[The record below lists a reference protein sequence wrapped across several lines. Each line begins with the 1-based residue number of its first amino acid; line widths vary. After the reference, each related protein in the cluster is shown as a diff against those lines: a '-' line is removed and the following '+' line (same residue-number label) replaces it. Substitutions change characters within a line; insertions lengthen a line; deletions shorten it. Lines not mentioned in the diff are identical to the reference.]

1 MRKLS
6 AGLLISAMCGLFTC
20 QPGFLL
26 PQAAWAQ
33 EEAVDSSNRENAEIL
48 FEEALELKKT
58 GNMAGAIDSFA
69 RAIRLDRTI
78 LANDDQG
85 LIEAL
90 KADCEEKLKA
100 SPDDVKILELLGFVH
115 AVCYSDYPAAIAC
128 YQKVYELVT
137 DQTIKD
143 RTEALIERLK
153 LSSEVQQSY
162 QQEVSASLRDER
174 LKSWSEMERVD
185 RFGEEAARMQ
195 QKSADLA
202 EAYKTK
208 DELANRVPQLEQEL
222 KDLQAEYDKANR
234 LFYSMSDNALYERRR
249 RRLKDDIAEKEKEV
263 EAAKAELQEVETS
276 TATLE
281 KELAS
286 NEKAKEA
293 SPVRSY
299 EEYGGSEP
307 ADDQGGGD
315 LQNPVSDETPG
326 TDEPADE
333 PADETTDATTD
344 ATTEEQPLPTPDNP
358 DFPSEPSEPAE
369 PADEGQNS
377 SEDTGKKSIEDYID
391 NL

>member
-6 AGLLISAMCGLFTC
+6 AGLLISAVFGLFTL
-20 QPGFLL
+20 QPGFLHVK
-26 PQAAWAQ
+26 ACWAQ
-33 EEAVDSSNRENAEIL
+33 EESADAASKENAEIL
-48 FEEALELKKT
+48 FEEALELKKS
-58 GNMAGAIDSFA
+58 GNLAGAIDSFA
-69 RAIRLDRTI
+69 RAIRTDRSI

-90 KADCEEKLKA
+90 KNDCLEKLKA
-100 SPDDVKILELLGFVH
+100 APEDVKVLELLGFVH

-128 YQKVYELVT
+128 YQKVYELVS
-137 DQTIKD
+137 DQAIKD

-153 LSSEVQQSY
+153 LSAEVQQNY

-174 LKSWSEMERVD
+174 LKSWSEMERVE
-185 RFGEEAARMQ
+185 RFGEESARMQ

-202 EAYKTK
+202 EAYKAK

-263 EAAKAELQEVETS
+263 EAARSELAEVES
-276 TATLE
+276 SASALE

-286 NEKAKEA
+286 VEKAKEA

-299 EEYGGSEP
+299 EEYGASEP
-307 ADDQGGGD
+307 SDDQGGGD
-315 LQNPVSDETPG
+315 LQNPG
-326 TDEPADE
+326 TDSPAEAGGEPSSELAD
-333 PADETTDATTD
+333 DSG
-344 ATTEEQPLPTPDNP
+344 EEQPLPTPDNP
-358 DFPSEPSEPAE
+358 DFPSDQ
-369 PADEGQNS
+369 DEGDQS
-377 SEDTGKKSIEDYID
+377 STNGDGQKTIEDYID

>member
-6 AGLLISAMCGLFTC
+6 AGLLISAVFGLFTL
-20 QPGFLL
+20 QPGFLHVK
-26 PQAAWAQ
+26 ACWAQ
-33 EEAVDSSNRENAEIL
+33 EESADAASKENAEIL
-48 FEEALELKKT
+48 FEEALELKKS
-58 GNMAGAIDSFA
+58 GNLAGAIDSFA
-69 RAIRLDRTI
+69 RAIRIDRSI

-90 KADCEEKLKA
+90 KNDCLEKLKA
-100 SPDDVKILELLGFVH
+100 APEDVKVLELLGFVH

-128 YQKVYELVT
+128 YQKVYELVS
-137 DQTIKD
+137 DQAIKD

-153 LSSEVQQSY
+153 LSAEVQQNY

-174 LKSWSEMERVD
+174 LKSWSEMERVE
-185 RFGEEAARMQ
+185 RFGEESARMQ

-202 EAYKTK
+202 EAYKAK

-222 KDLQAEYDKANR
+222 KDLQSEYDKANR

-263 EAAKAELQEVETS
+263 EAARSELAEVES
-276 TATLE
+276 SASALE

-286 NEKAKEA
+286 VEKAKEA

-299 EEYGGSEP
+299 EEYGASEP
-307 ADDQGGGD
+307 SDDQGGGD
-315 LQNPVSDETPG
+315 LQNPG
-326 TDEPADE
+326 TDSPAEAGGEPSSEPAD
-333 PADETTDATTD
+333 DSG
-344 ATTEEQPLPTPDNP
+344 EEQPLPTPDNP
-358 DFPSEPSEPAE
+358 DFPSDQ
-369 PADEGQNS
+369 DEGDQSPKNGNGQK
-377 SEDTGKKSIEDYID
+377 TIEDYID